1 VDLSEKILHGLDG
14 PCFQATARMAPRGG
28 SKEAMG
34 AGALARGKRYAAAA
48 GQPENDAVKRAE
60 KGPLRKGKVLPIQR
74 F

>member
-1 VDLSEKILHGLDG
+1 
-14 PCFQATARMAPRGG
+14 MAPRGG